1 MKKIILCIFLNKK
14 NRERERGRKG
24 KCGGQIRSLRTIF
37 SQEKHCEGRRKMN
50 RDSDVTIEIKVK
62 ITSLAKLAGETS
74 ALRIDNHSVGYR
86 SYQTDGQSNL

>member
-1 MKKIILCIFLNKK
+1 
-14 NRERERGRKG
+14 
-24 KCGGQIRSLRTIF
+24 
-37 SQEKHCEGRRKMN
+37 MN

-62 ITSLAKLAGETS
+62 LTSLAKLTGETS

>member
-1 MKKIILCIFLNKK
+1 
-14 NRERERGRKG
+14 
-24 KCGGQIRSLRTIF
+24 
-37 SQEKHCEGRRKMN
+37 MN

-62 ITSLAKLAGETS
+62 LTSLAKLTGETC